1 MLLDLLDHV
10 VDLSRGAP
18 ILLLC
23 AARPWLLEDRPGW
36 AGGRFNVT
44 TLLLEPL
51 GAADCG
57 VLLEQIG
64 AALPPEAQARIVA
77 ASQGN
82 PLFLEEMV
90 ALARERSTVEVP
102 STIQALLAARVERL
116 AREEREILETG
127 AVEGEIFHKLS
138 VRVLASQ
145 QVSSDVGPRLAA
157 LVRKDLVRP
166 QSATFFDADASSD
179 AEAYRFRHLLLRDAV
194 YDALTKGTRAELHER
209 FGRWLEQSDGAVLDL
224 AELAGWH
231 LGQAVLYRRQLNQ
244 VVDRTLVFD
253 AASRLHAA
261 GERARERGDA
271 AAAVKLFERAL
282 ALAPDDRPLSVRIAV
297 DLAEQLIEIGDLA
310 LADELLSMAEAD
322 PAGSEQAALTR
333 FEWLIRVKPHEATRT
348 IESELPGIL
357 VKLARVSD
365 ERGIA
370 KAHMAAFWVHML
382 ASRPEPAG
390 VEARLAA
397 EHALQVGDMGLRSW
411 ALGWYIVTM
420 VYGRQDADTIA
431 HELDLIEQEELGPYL
446 AARVDFGRGELA
458 RLEGRFTDARRL
470 TARAIE
476 GFQALGIPALD
487 ACGQQ
492 ELARTELSAGVPC
505 AALAPLLHSD
515 ALLSALGERLF
526 RSATQALVAQVH
538 ERLGNRDA
546 ALAALGLADQLC
558 VPGDVLTYVTA
569 DGVRARLA
577 LADGDH
583 EAAERWARSAVAHAF
598 QTDYIV
604 FEATAKLDLARVLSA
619 LGRVQEATSE
629 ARAALDAF
637 MAKGDRPGASQ
648 ARALLAEVS
657 VPA

>member
-1 MLLDLLDHV
+1 
-10 VDLSRGAP
+10 
-18 ILLLC
+18 
-23 AARPWLLEDRPGW
+23 
-36 AGGRFNVT
+36 
-44 TLLLEPL
+44 
-51 GAADCG
+51 
-57 VLLEQIG
+57 
-64 AALPPEAQARIVA
+64 
-77 ASQGN
+77 
-82 PLFLEEMV
+82 LFLEEMV